1 MKIVKITVLIALI
14 LCLNGCER
22 KIMIKNKIPS
32 ALLQIPKIDTNRTI
46 TQDKEVG
53 LLMLDLFEAY
63 EKCAL
68 NLKSIKRLND
78 EW

>member
-1 MKIVKITVLIALI
+1 MIALI
-14 LCLNGCER
+14 LCLNGCGKETV
-22 KIMIKNKIPS
+22 IKNKIPS

-78 EW
+78 E

>member
-1 MKIVKITVLIALI
+1 
-14 LCLNGCER
+14 
-22 KIMIKNKIPS
+22 MIKNKIPA
-32 ALLQIPKIDTNRTI
+32 ALLQIPRIDTNRTI

-78 EW
+78 E

>member
-1 MKIVKITVLIALI
+1 M
-14 LCLNGCER
+14 CLNGCGKETV
-22 KIMIKNKIPS
+22 IKNKIPA

-46 TQDKEVG
+46 TQDKEAG